1 MKLIDIINANHWLSV
16 ELTLI
21 QLYPDQEKMLDE
33 YRSVYEILKNTEP
46 ENNSMRIVLTEY
58 DSDPDDESELK
69 TYVDVSG
76 EDDTK
81 NENGQIISYA
91 IEFVAWNR
99 WLGMDITPE
108 TLKNFTELEIIAHC
122 LYEMTFIGF
131 DENEIREQRES
142 LDNTIEEY
150 KNLTEEEKKQRTISL
165 DELKNRLKE

>member
-16 ELTLI
+16 ELTLVH
-21 QLYPDQEKMLDE
+21 LYPDQEEMLDE

-46 ENNSMRIVLTEY
+46 ENNNMRIVLTEY

-69 TYVDVSG
+69 TYIDVSG
-76 EDDTK
+76 EDNTK
-81 NENGQIISYA
+81 NESGQIISYA
-91 IEFVAWNR
+91 IEFVEWKR

-108 TLKNFTELEIIAHC
+108 TLINFTELEIIAHC

-131 DENEIREQRES
+131 DEDEIKEQLES

-150 KNLTEEEKKQRTISL
+150 KNLTEEEKKQRTFSFDQADL
-165 DELKNRLKE
+165 DFGI

>member
-131 DENEIREQRES
+131 DEDEIREQRES
-142 LDNTIEEY
+142 LDNSIEEY
-150 KNLTEEEKKQRTISL
+150 NNLTEEEKKKRTFTL
-165 DELKNRLKE
+165 DELKNRLK